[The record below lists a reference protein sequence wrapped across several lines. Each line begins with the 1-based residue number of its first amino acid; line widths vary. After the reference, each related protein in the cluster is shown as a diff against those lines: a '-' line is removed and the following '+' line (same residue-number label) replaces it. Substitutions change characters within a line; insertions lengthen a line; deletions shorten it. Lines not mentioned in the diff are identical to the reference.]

1 MSLERGELKKNCVSI
16 VLSIFIL
23 SLFSRGGPA
32 FASEERNI
40 FSRFGRDF
48 KYIFTSPLRLGKSD
62 VLPLSAIL
70 LGTCGLMALDEDI
83 RCSIQ
88 DSHTNSWDEIFSFS
102 KQFGDGRATL
112 SIAALFY
119 VAGKIFNDEKSQ
131 ETAVSALES
140 FIFSGLICSSLKV
153 LTGRSRPY
161 CEEGSG
167 KFYGP
172 TFDNSKL
179 SFPSGHATVAFS
191 LASVIASEYD
201 NLLIDISAY
210 TIASLTS
217 LSRVYDDKHWT
228 SDVALGAIIG
238 TLVGRAV
245 VYQNKKEKTG
255 ISPLARVKERGFEVG
270 LWRKF

>member
-1 MSLERGELKKNCVSI
+1 MGLEKGELKKNWVII
-16 VLSIFIL
+16 VLSFFIL
-23 SLFSRGGPA
+23 SFFLRAGSV
-32 FASEERNI
+32 FASEERNL

-70 LGTCGLMALDEDI
+70 IGTCGLIALDEEI
-83 RCSIQ
+83 RCSVQEIN
-88 DSHTNSWDEIFSFS
+88 SNSWDEIFAFS
-102 KQFGDGRATL
+102 KEFGDGRTTL
-112 SIAALFY
+112 SIAGIFY
-119 VAGKIFNDEKSQ
+119 LAGKIFDDEKSQ
-131 ETAVSALES
+131 ETAISALES

-153 LTGRSRPY
+153 LAGRSRPY
-161 CEEGSG
+161 REEGSG
-167 KFYGP
+167 RFYGP

-179 SFPSGHATVAFS
+179 SLPSGHATVAFS

-217 LSRVYDDKHWT
+217 FSRIYDDKHWT

-255 ISPLARVKERGFEVG
+255 ISPLARVKEGGFEVG
-270 LWRKF
+270 LSRKF

>member
-1 MSLERGELKKNCVSI
+1 LSLERGELKKNWASI
-16 VLSIFIL
+16 VLSIFVL
-23 SLFSRGGPA
+23 SFFSRVGPV
-32 FASEERNI
+32 FASEKRNI

-70 LGTCGLMALDEDI
+70 IGTCGLMALDEEI
-83 RCSIQ
+83 RCSVQ
-88 DSHTNSWDEIFSFS
+88 DFNSNGWDEIFAFS

-112 SIAALFY
+112 SIATMFY
-119 VAGKIFNDEKSQ
+119 LVGKIFNDEKSQ

-153 LTGRSRPY
+153 LVGRSRPY
-161 CEEGSG
+161 REEGSG

-179 SFPSGHATVAFS
+179 SLPSGHATVAFS

-201 NLLIDISAY
+201 NLLVDISAY
-210 TIASLTS
+210 TIASLTA
-217 LSRVYDDKHWT
+217 LSRVYHNKHWT

-245 VYQNKKEKTG
+245 VSQNKKEKTG
-255 ISPLARVKERGFEVG
+255 ISPLVKVKERGFEVG
-270 LWRKF
+270 FLQKF